1 MSILDNIPN
10 KKDKVIFRCMKK
22 IPEKILITYI
32 VKKQVW
38 TSIRMSAAERARQF
52 KERCKV
58 YAAS

>member
-10 KKDKVIFRCMKK
+10 EKDKVNLRSMKK
-22 IPEKILITYI
+22 IPGKIFITYI

-52 KERCKV
+52 RERLKV